1 MKVRVAL
8 DNSDYA
14 LKPQM
19 FASVT
24 VTNPENKQSIC
35 IPSNALI
42 FDHSQYYV
50 LVYHSKDDVQ
60 ITPVK
65 VINSIGDKT
74 YLAEGVQEGD
84 KIIASQTILIY
95 DALNS

>member
-1 MKVRVAL
+1 
-8 DNSDYA
+8 
-14 LKPQM
+14 
-19 FASVT
+19 
-24 VTNPENKQSIC
+24 
-35 IPSNALI
+35 
-42 FDHSQYYV
+42 
-50 LVYHSKDDVQ
+50 
-60 ITPVK
+60 VK